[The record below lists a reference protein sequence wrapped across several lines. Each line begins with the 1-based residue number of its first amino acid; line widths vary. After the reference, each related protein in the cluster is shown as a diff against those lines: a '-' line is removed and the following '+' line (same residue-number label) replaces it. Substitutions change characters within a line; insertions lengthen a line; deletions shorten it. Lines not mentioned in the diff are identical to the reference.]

1 MIGLQQKI
9 NLEMEVKKGKIL
21 VNYERRTARTIYDI
35 CDAFGRILI
44 SGNMSDMRTSIDI
57 KSLVPNSYI
66 FLILDGDR
74 AISRRFTVA
83 A

>member
-9 NLEMEVKKGKIL
+9 NLQMEVKKGKMH
-21 VNYERRTARTIYDI
+21 VNYKRNTNRTIYDI

-44 SGNMSDMRTSIDI
+44 SGSMSDVKTAIDI